1 MENTND
7 TRRLDHIGG
16 FPGVG
21 VAPDGP
27 QAHHRCFRGRPQSCP
42 PPPLYL
48 LPIASRIR
56 NKRNGAGL
64 APATTAAHQHSMGD
78 DPPNSGEPDGRQSSG
93 RDLGAPG
100 AVGLAVTHP
109 GVKETGPTLN
119 HLRQPL
125 QRSRWPTGTGP
136 ELAHTSVPAGRNPS
150 GRHYKEHQVYLYK
163 SGELNLTPDK
173 RKRLY
178 SDVFG
183 SQLSAPWFRAK
194 KQVLRA

>member
-7 TRRLDHIGG
+7 TRRLDHVG
-16 FPGVG
+16 FFSGVG

-78 DPPNSGEPDGRQSSG
+78 DPPNSGEADGRQSSG

-100 AVGLAVTHP
+100 AVGLGGGPPWGQRDWAHP
-109 GVKETGPTLN
+109 KSSHAASTKIEMAYWHRPRVGSHKCACWTEPKWAA
-119 HLRQPL
+119 L
-125 QRSRWPTGTGP
+125 QRT
-136 ELAHTSVPAGRNPS
+136 PS
-150 GRHYKEHQVYLYK
+150 LFV
-163 SGELNLTPDK
+163 
-173 RKRLY
+173 
-178 SDVFG
+178 
-183 SQLSAPWFRAK
+183 
-194 KQVLRA
+194 